1 MQQNSLVLYKNYPAI
16 ITGQEGGR
24 LIIELA
30 TGETVRVR
38 PKDVTS
44 LHPGPVGDLSTLSS
58 LSGDIETAW
67 ELLVGRHTTLPELA
81 ELIYES
87 FTPASAWATWQ
98 LLDDGLYFQG
108 TPDSIIVNS
117 PDAVMSIEANRKAR
131 IREQQQYAAFLKRV
145 QTGVIQP
152 EDETNLREVEQ
163 VALGMQEKSR
173 VMRDLGQTQSPE
185 NAHRLLLNLGY
196 WDQSVNPY
204 PIRLKLP
211 TSNPEVLLPSL
222 PDEQRVDLTHLT
234 AYAIDDAES
243 RDPDDAI
250 SLDGNRLWVH
260 IADVAALVPP
270 DSPADLEAR
279 ARGASLYLPEGT
291 VTMLPLQ
298 ATQTLGLGL
307 HETSPALS
315 FGLEL
320 RSDGTVNLVE
330 VVASWVRVRRL
341 NYEAAE
347 PQLKT
352 GALHNLYQAVQQFA
366 ERRQANGAID
376 LHLPEVKVRVA
387 DGQVVISSLQ
397 PLESRALVREAMLMT
412 GEAVARFAEQE
423 NLPLLYSTQ
432 EAPDETYVPNSLSGM
447 FAQRRMLKRSQLR
460 GTPAPHAGLGLDM
473 YAQTTSPLRRYADL
487 VVHQQLRAYLAGDRL
502 LDESEVL
509 ARVGAAEAI
518 SGSVRQAERLSNKHW
533 TLVFLERQRHWRGEA
548 VLVERMHR
556 RGRIIIPDL
565 DLETVVPLSQELPLD
580 TKLSIRLKGID
591 LPLLETSFQIQAVEE
606 GLARKDPD
614 S

>member
-1 MQQNSLVLYKNYPAI
+1 MQRNSLVLYKKHPAS

-24 LIIELA
+24 LIIELE
-30 TGETVRVR
+30 TGETVKVR

-44 LHPGPVGDLSTLSS
+44 LHPGPVGDLSALSP

-108 TPDSIIVNS
+108 TPDNIIANS
-117 PDAVMSIEANRKAR
+117 PDEVMSIEAHRKAR
-131 IREQQQYAAFLKRV
+131 IQEQQEYAAFLKRV

-152 EDETNLREVEQ
+152 DDGTNLREVEQ

-196 WDQSVNPY
+196 WDESVNPY
-204 PIRLKLP
+204 PIRIKLP

-234 AYAIDDAES
+234 AYAIDDAGS

-291 VTMLPLQ
+291 VTMLPTQ
-298 ATQTLGLGL
+298 ATQRLGLGL

-320 RSDGTVNLVE
+320 RGDGSVNLVDI
-330 VVASWVRVRRL
+330 VASWVRVRRL

-347 PQLKT
+347 TQLKT
-352 GALHNLYQAVQQFA
+352 EALHGLYQAVQRFA
-366 ERRQANGAID
+366 ERRQANGAIE
-376 LHLPEVKVRVA
+376 LNLPEVKVRVI
-387 DGQVVISSLQ
+387 DGQVVISPLQ
-397 PLESRALVREAMLMT
+397 PLESRTLVREAMLIT
-412 GEAVARFAEQE
+412 GEAVARFAQQK

-432 EAPDETYVPNSLSGM
+432 EAP
-447 FAQRRMLKRSQLR
+447 
-460 GTPAPHAGLGLDM
+460 
-473 YAQTTSPLRRYADL
+473 
-487 VVHQQLRAYLAGDRL
+487 
-502 LDESEVL
+502 
-509 ARVGAAEAI
+509 
-518 SGSVRQAERLSNKHW
+518 
-533 TLVFLERQRHWRGEA
+533 
-548 VLVERMHR
+548 
-556 RGRIIIPDL
+556 
-565 DLETVVPLSQELPLD
+565 
-580 TKLSIRLKGID
+580 
-591 LPLLETSFQIQAVEE
+591 
-606 GLARKDPD
+606 
-614 S
+614 